1 MSDRE
6 GNEAATDEVF
16 AENPLTE
23 LRLRPPSRLS
33 IIHLFGWMTVVA
45 VLLAIMEWLS
55 KAELHPQRDGFAI
68 FRDIFTCALSGIAV
82 SSLVLMFAR
91 RWKGVPFPVEPGEWI
106 LVVVGLTTLIHLA
119 ARAVWTALP
128 RAVYYENLWP
138 IHISQWLMLLPRL
151 WAIRCVQPPRWK
163 AFFWIGLFLG
173 LALAILTHTPQWFE
187 TYWKFQ
193 FAASALMILTVS
205 LLWRMDRREGIDR
218 GWLHRVGLAFVYL
231 SALNMIIFA
240 IAMQTR

>member
-6 GNEAATDEVF
+6 GHEAAAEKIC

-23 LRLRPPSRLS
+23 STPPPSRLG
-33 IIHLFGWMTVVA
+33 IIHLFGWMTAVA
-45 VLLAIMEWLS
+45 VLLAITGALA
-55 KAELHPQRDGFAI
+55 KTQQQPQQDGFAI
-68 FRDIFTCALSGIAV
+68 FQSIFGCAISGIAV
-82 SSLVLMFAR
+82 SSLVLMIAR
-91 RWKGVPFPVEPGEWI
+91 RWRGVLFPVEPGEWI
-106 LVVVGLTTLIHLA
+106 LVVVGLTALIHLA

-138 IHISQWLMLLPRL
+138 IHIGQWLMLLPRL

-173 LALAILTHTPQWFE
+173 FAQTLLTHTPQWFE

-193 FAASALMILTVS
+193 FAAAALMILAVS

-218 GWLHRVGLAFVYL
+218 GWLHRVGLAFAYL
-231 SALNMIIFA
+231 SALNMMIFA
-240 IAMQTR
+240 IAVLTR